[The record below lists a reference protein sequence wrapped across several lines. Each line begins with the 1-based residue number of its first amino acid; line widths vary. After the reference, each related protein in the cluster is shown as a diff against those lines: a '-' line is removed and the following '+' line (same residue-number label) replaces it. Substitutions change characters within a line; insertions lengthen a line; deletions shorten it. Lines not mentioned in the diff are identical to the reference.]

1 MVAENRKRVA
11 YESELLKNEKNGDP
25 AYRKQLKQVTARR
38 GTDINKQMEDYDLQR
53 EMVEYPGEDLRAYAS
68 QTDLEQL
75 EELERLQ
82 KYYQDLIDNQ
92 NKHGQQ
98 LDVIPEDNY
107 QLEANDNVTN
117 SQLTQA
123 SHQESL

>member
-11 YESELLKNEKNGDP
+11 YQSELLKDEKNLDP

-53 EMVEYPGEDLRAYAS
+53 EMVEYPGEDLRAYAYK
-68 QTDLEQL
+68 TDLEQL

-82 KYYQDLIDNQ
+82 KYYQDLIDN
-92 NKHGQQ
+92 
-98 LDVIPEDNY
+98 
-107 QLEANDNVTN
+107 
-117 SQLTQA
+117 
-123 SHQESL
+123 